1 MAFSKS
7 ARRAKIR
14 TRIRAK
20 ALGTPQRP
28 RLSVFR
34 SNKQIYVQLVDDSNG
49 VTIASASSATEKS
62 LQGVAKI
69 EQAKAVGKTIA
80 ERAKAA
86 GIEEVVFDR
95 GGYLYHGRVK
105 SLAEAAREAGLKF

>member
-20 ALGTPQRP
+20 VLGTAQRP

-34 SNKQIYVQLVDDSNG
+34 SNKQIYVQLVDDANG
-49 VTIASASSATEKS
+49 VTIASASSAALKE
-62 LQGVAKI
+62 LQGIAKV
-69 EQAKAVGKTIA
+69 EQAKAVGKSIA
-80 ERAKAA
+80 ERAQAA
-86 GIEEVVFDR
+86 GVNEVVFDR